1 MIACK
6 KTRLTGAGN
15 IVGHSAMLHWLLVE
29 NPNSSIRHITLH
41 DDNDGTTGEII
52 KFHIPAQRTEPFYFD
67 PPMPFLVGIRIG
79 AFEHSDTRVV
89 GGYTD

>member
-6 KTRLTGAGN
+6 KTRLTTAGN
-15 IVGHSAMLHWLLVE
+15 ICATPAMLHWLLVE
-29 NPNSSIRHITLH
+29 NPNSSNRHITLH
-41 DDNDGTTGEII
+41 DDNDGTSDEVI
-52 KFHIPAQRTEPFYFD
+52 KFHIPAQRTLPFYFD
-67 PPMPFLVGIRIG
+67 PPMPFDVGIRVG